1 MHLFY
6 IANACF
12 ILEFMSYIIL
22 SVCAKIGET
31 LDMKT
36 KLCLHVLHFLL
47 DIVKTVALS
56 WIYDTWWVASG
67 YWLGIAGEKLKTT
80 IGVLKNE
87 KCLPPPRLLCFLKHP
102 PTALCHV
109 MCPAT
114 TREKSGHI
122 FTNYHIFYH
131 MKLEQI
137 VIGAWKHLISFDA
150 KYITFISH

>member
-1 MHLFY
+1 MHPFS

-22 SVCAKIGET
+22 NVCAKIGET

-36 KLCLHVLHFLL
+36 KSCLHVLHLFR
-47 DIVKTVALS
+47 IIETVALS
-56 WIYDTWWVASG
+56 WIYDTWWVPSG
-67 YWLGIAGEKLKTT
+67 YWSRITGKKLKTT

-87 KCLPPPRLLCFLKHP
+87 KCLPPPRLLCFLKHSS
-102 PTALCHV
+102 TALCGV

-122 FTNYHIFYH
+122 FMNYHIFYQT
-131 MKLEQI
+131 KLEQI
-137 VIGAWKHLISFDA
+137 VIGAWKHLKSFDA
-150 KYITFISH
+150 KHITFILH

>member
-1 MHLFY
+1 
-6 IANACF
+6 
-12 ILEFMSYIIL
+12 
-22 SVCAKIGET
+22 
-31 LDMKT
+31 
-36 KLCLHVLHFLL
+36 
-47 DIVKTVALS
+47 
-56 WIYDTWWVASG
+56 
-67 YWLGIAGEKLKTT
+67 LGIAGKKLKTT
-80 IGVLKNE
+80 KGVLKNE

-102 PTALCHV
+102 PTALCPVMCPV